1 MILLSALFAL
11 ALSEPLLEQT
21 SFPGT
26 PEQSG
31 WHITAQR
38 AEIAPRGWIDRTV
51 GRGAQGSLALSGGG
65 NAAAYGGWERTIGA
79 ITPGAWYRLTAEY
92 RCAGF
97 EHERRHV
104 LARLDWQ
111 TAGGERAGHPD
122 YGTFVT
128 QGGVPKAGLAQEG
141 ASGDGEWRQ
150 IVLDAPAPAGASQVK
165 LQLLLSNAPQ
175 GTVWWDHIRLE
186 PTPAPAPRMVHVVSV
201 NLRPHDTK
209 SAADSL
215 ARFLEYV
222 RGHVQHADLLVL
234 PEGVTEIGNGKPY
247 LEVAEPVPGPTTA
260 ALGALARD
268 LHTYLVAG
276 LVELEG
282 PAAYNTAVLIDREGR
297 LIGKYRKV
305 YLPREE
311 IEGGLTPGDSYP
323 VFDTDFGRLGLM
335 ICWDSEYADPARAL
349 ALGGA
354 EILALPIWGGDA
366 TLVHA
371 RAIENHVFLV
381 SSGYDYATEIV
392 DPDGKVMARAE
403 AMPGIAM
410 ADIDLNHRYVDEWL
424 GHMRDRFFH
433 ELRDDVPVTRR

>member
-1 MILLSALFAL
+1 MILLPLLFAL
-11 ALSEPLLEQT
+11 ALADPLLEQT

-26 PEQSG
+26 PEQAG

-38 AEIAPRGWIDRTV
+38 PEIAPRGWIDRTV
-51 GRGAQGSLALSGGG
+51 GRGGQGSLALSGGG
-65 NAAAYGGWERTIGA
+65 NAAEYGGWERTLGA

-97 EHERRHV
+97 DNERRHV
-104 LARLDWQ
+104 LARLDWR
-111 TAGGERAGHPD
+111 TAGGQRAGQPD
-122 YGTFVT
+122 YGTFVSR
-128 QGGVPKAGLAQEG
+128 GGVPQAGLAREG
-141 ASGDGEWRQ
+141 ANGDGEWRQ
-150 IVLDAPAPAGASQVK
+150 IVLDAPAPAGATQVK
-165 LQLLLSNAPQ
+165 LQLLLSNAAQ
-175 GTVWWDHIRLE
+175 GMVWWDHIRLE
-186 PTPAPAPRMVHVVSV
+186 PIPAPAPRMVHVVSV
-201 NLRPHDTK
+201 NLRPRDTK
-209 SAADSL
+209 SAQDSV
-215 ARFLEYV
+215 ARFIEFV
-222 RGHVQHADLLVL
+222 RGRVQRADLLVL
-234 PEGVTEIGNGKPY
+234 PEGVTEVGNGKTY
-247 LEVAEPVPGPTTA
+247 MEVAEPVPGPTTA
-260 ALGALARD
+260 VLGALARD

-276 LVELEG
+276 VVELEG

-381 SSGYDYATEIV
+381 SSGHDYATEIV
-392 DPDGKVMARAE
+392 DPEGKVVARAE
-403 AMPGIAM
+403 AMPGIAT
-410 ADIDLNHRYVDEWL
+410 ADIDLNRRYVEEWL
-424 GHMRDRFFH
+424 GHMRDRLFH

>member
-1 MILLSALFAL
+1 MILLPLLFAL
-11 ALSEPLLEQT
+11 ALADPLIEQT
-21 SFPGT
+21 SFTGT

-31 WHITAQR
+31 WHIAAHR
-38 AEIAPRGWIDRTV
+38 SEIAPRGWIDRTV
-51 GRGAQGSLALSGGG
+51 GRGKQGSLALSGGG
-65 NAAAYGGWERTIGA
+65 NAAAYGGWERNVAEIR
-79 ITPGAWYRLTAEY
+79 PGAWYRLTAEY
-92 RCAGF
+92 RSSGF

-111 TAGGERAGHPD
+111 KADGHRAGWPD
-122 YGTFVT
+122 YGTV
-128 QGGVPKAGLAQEG
+128 VSREG
-141 ASGDGEWRQ
+141 DWRR
-150 IVLDAPAPAGASQVK
+150 IVIDAPAPEGASLVT

-175 GTVWWDHIRLE
+175 GTVWWDHVRLE
-186 PTPAPAPRMVHVVSV
+186 SIATPPPRMVHVVTV
-201 NLRPHDTK
+201 NLRPHDTT

-222 RGHVQHADLLVL
+222 RGHVQRADLLVL
-234 PEGVTEIGNGKPY
+234 PEGVTEVGNGKSY
-247 LEVAEPVPGPTTA
+247 LEVAEPVPGPSTA

-276 LVELEG
+276 VVEREG
-282 PAAYNTAVLIDREGR
+282 PAAYNTAVLIDRSGA

-323 VFDTDFGRLGLM
+323 VFDTDFGRLGLL
-335 ICWDSEYADPARAL
+335 ICWDIQYPDPARAL

-354 EILALPIWGGDA
+354 EILALPIWGGNA
-366 TLVHA
+366 TLGHA
-371 RAIENHVFLV
+371 RAIENSVFLV

-392 DPDGKVMARAE
+392 DPVGKVVAKAE
-403 AMPGIAM
+403 AMPGIAT
-410 ADIDLNHRYVDEWL
+410 ADIDLNHRYTDAWL

-433 ELRDDVPVTRR
+433 EIRDDVPVTRR

>member
-1 MILLSALFAL
+1 MILLPVLFAL

-21 SFPGT
+21 SFTGT

-31 WHITAQR
+31 WHVAAHR
-38 AEIAPRGWIDRTV
+38 AAIAPKGWIEPMV
-51 GRGAQGSLALSGGG
+51 GRGGHGSLALSGGS
-65 NAAAYGGWERTIGA
+65 NAAAYGGWERSVPGIQ
-79 ITPGAWYRLTAEY
+79 PGAWYRLTAEY
-92 RCAGF
+92 RTSGF
-97 EHERRHV
+97 EDERRHV
-104 LARLDWQ
+104 LARLDWDR
-111 TAGGERAGHPD
+111 ADAHRAGWPD
-122 YGTFVT
+122 YGTFAT
-128 QGGVPKAGLAQEG
+128 QEG
-141 ASGDGEWRQ
+141 VTRNGAWSR
-150 IVLDAPAPAGASQVK
+150 IVIEAPAPERAAAVRI
-165 LQLLLSNAPQ
+165 QLFLSNAAQ

-186 PTPAPAPRMVHVVSV
+186 SIATPPPRMVRVATV
-201 NLRPHDTK
+201 NLCPSGTK
-209 SAADSL
+209 SAQDSL

-222 RGHVQHADLLVL
+222 RGHVQRADLLVL
-234 PEGVTEIGNGKPY
+234 PEGVTEVGNGKTY

-282 PAAYNTAVLIDREGR
+282 LAAYNTAVLINRKGE
-297 LIGKYRKV
+297 LVGKYRKV

-335 ICWDSEYADPARAL
+335 ICWDIQYTDPARAL

-354 EILALPIWGGDA
+354 EILALPIWGGNA
-366 TLVHA
+366 TLGHA

-392 DPDGKVMARAE
+392 DPVGTVVSHAE
-403 AMPGIAM
+403 SMPGIAV
-410 ADIDLNHRYVDEWL
+410 ADIDLNRRYPEEYI
-424 GHMRDRFFH
+424 GIMRDRFFH
-433 ELRDDVPVTRR
+433 EIRTDVPVTRR

>member
-1 MILLSALFAL
+1 MLLLPLLFAL

-26 PEQSG
+26 PEQAG

-38 AEIAPRGWIDRTV
+38 PEIAPRGWIDRTV
-51 GRGAQGSLALSGGG
+51 GRGAQGSLALAGGG
-65 NAAAYGGWERTIGA
+65 NAAAYGGWERTVGA

-111 TAGGERAGHPD
+111 TATGKRAGWPD
-122 YGTFVT
+122 YGTFSTRQGVT
-128 QGGVPKAGLAQEG
+128 KDGVAQEDV
-141 ASGDGEWRQ
+141 ASGGEWRK
-150 IVLDAPAPAGASQVK
+150 IVLDAPAPAGAAQVK
-165 LQLLLSNAPQ
+165 LQLLLSNAAQ
-175 GTVWWDHIRLE
+175 GMVWWDHIRLE
-186 PTPAPAPRMVHVVSV
+186 PTPAPPPRTVRVVSV
-201 NLRPHDTK
+201 NLRPRDTK
-209 SAADSL
+209 SAQDSV
-215 ARFLEYV
+215 ARFIEFV
-222 RGHVQHADLLVL
+222 RGRVQHADLLVL
-234 PEGVTEIGNGKPY
+234 PEGVTEVGNGKTY
-247 LEVAEPVPGPTTA
+247 LEVAEPVPGPTTV

-276 LVELEG
+276 VVELEG
-282 PAAYNTAVLIDREGR
+282 PAAYNTAVLIDRSGT

-335 ICWDSEYADPARAL
+335 ICWDVQYADPARAL

-354 EILALPIWGGDA
+354 EILALPIWGGNA
-366 TLVHA
+366 TLGHA

-381 SSGYDYATEIV
+381 SSGHDYATEIV
-392 DPDGKVMARAE
+392 DPVGEVVAKAE
-403 AMPGIAM
+403 AMPGIAT
-410 ADIDLNHRYVDEWL
+410 ADIDLNRRYVEEWT